1 MTVVPNRHSHNLP
14 SWPSSF
20 IGRERELAEVKRLVI
35 STRLLTLTGVGGCG
49 KTRLAGAT
57 ADRLAASPLFEHGS
71 WFIDLAGLSDPL
83 AVPQT
88 IAQVLSV
95 PESHDRQIIN
105 SVADFLQ
112 HKRCLLILDNC
123 EHLLLACAEL
133 AQTLL
138 DADPHLHILA
148 TSREPLNVSHETVWL
163 VPSLAVPEAYS
174 PSPLTHLAK
183 SEAIQLFVAR
193 ASAAL
198 PGFALDESNAA
209 AVVQICR
216 RLDGI
221 PLAIELAAAR
231 VKLLD
236 VRQIADRVDDR
247 LAIADAW
254 QPDGA
259 AASSD
264 HARRARLELWIV
276 VSARASVV
284 PTAGRV
290 RRWIYARGRRGG
302 MRRRR
307 SRPGAAGG
315 D

>member
-1 MTVVPNRHSHNLP
+1 MTAVPNRHSHNLP
-14 SWPSSF
+14 SWTSSF
-20 IGRERELAEVKRLVI
+20 IGRERELAEVKHLVI
-35 STRLLTLTGVGGCG
+35 STRLLTLTGAGGCG

-57 ADRLAASPLFEHGS
+57 ANRLAASPLFEHGS
-71 WFIDLAGLSDPL
+71 WFIDLARLSDPL
-83 AVPQT
+83 AIPQT

-95 PESHDRQIIN
+95 PEAHDRHIIN

-123 EHLLLACAEL
+123 EHLLPACADL

-174 PSPLTHLAK
+174 PSSLTHLAE

-193 ASAAL
+193 AHAAL
-198 PGFALDESNAA
+198 PGFALDESNVA

-221 PLAIELAAAR
+221 PWR
-231 VKLLD
+231 
-236 VRQIADRVDDR
+236 
-247 LAIADAW
+247 
-254 QPDGA
+254 
-259 AASSD
+259 SSWPP
-264 HARRARLELWIV
+264 RALSCSTSGRSPIGWT
-276 VSARASVV
+276 
-284 PTAGRV
+284 TACNC
-290 RRWIYARGRRGG
+290 
-302 MRRRR
+302 
-307 SRPGAAGG
+307 
-315 D
+315 